1 MRMPATKSLIETN
14 LISQS
19 ARAHRIAVSAFFFM
33 HGLCFSSWASRIP
46 DIQAR
51 LGLSESGLGAVLF
64 ALPVGFF
71 MALPMSGW
79 LIDKFGSRTV
89 VIPSA
94 VLYSVSLACIGAS
107 PDRLLL
113 VISLLTFGLAANLLN
128 ISINTQA
135 VIVESL
141 YRKKILAAFHGVWSV
156 AGFAGAAIGTFMI
169 GRAVLPLNHFI
180 FIGITLVFIISA
192 SSFYLVRNEER
203 VEVSRA
209 IFVMPDK
216 SLIILGMIAFCSMM
230 VEGAMFDWS
239 GVYFIKVV
247 AADKELAGAGYTSF
261 MIAMASMRFLADGLS
276 NRYGLKS
283 VLQASGV
290 LATVGLLIAVLF
302 PQVMPSLFGF
312 LLIGLGVS
320 SVVPMVYSAAGKS
333 KTMSAGTAITAVSS
347 LGFLGFL
354 IGPPTMGFIAEAFG
368 LRISFFALSVMSI
381 AVVVFSS
388 LMSKSRRRLK

>member
-14 LISQS
+14 LISQN

-135 VIVESL
+135 VIVEGL